1 MYPLS
6 HDAWVC
12 LSHNRRCP
20 PHIRGEEVELDLAT
34 LEQAGVFWCPPKDGM
49 IMWKITP
56 RPGVNQKKTQRIL
69 ESSSK
74 NIGKTWEHL
83 QF

>member
-12 LSHNRRCP
+12 LSHNRRCLP
-20 PHIRGEEVELDLAT
+20 SHIRGEEVELDLAT
-34 LEQAGVFWCPPKDGM
+34 LEQAGVFWCPPRDGM

-56 RPGVNQKKTQRIL
+56 RPGVNQKKKQRIL
-69 ESSSK
+69 E
-74 NIGKTWEHL
+74 
-83 QF
+83 